1 METTWALL
9 IVDDSSSDRTIYRR
23 YLRQDPHQAYDIA
36 EVSLAEQGLELC
48 RHKRF
53 DIILLDFRL
62 PDMSGLQVLNILRE
76 HYPHTAVIMLTGH
89 GDEQIAVRAMKGGAQ
104 DYLVKDGLNPDILQ
118 RTIRNV
124 IHQAQLR
131 QELRKNQERQ
141 RLITHIAFQIRQS
154 LDLNQTLETAVTE
167 VRRLLQ
173 CDRVLT
179 YQFAADMSGT
189 IIAESVGDDWSSV
202 LGKAV
207 NDTYFQEQGAE
218 EYRQGRKQIVDNI
231 YTAGLEPC
239 HLALLEQFDVKAS
252 LVTPILI
259 GIERQDANRL
269 WGLLVAHQCSTVRQW
284 HPDDV
289 QMLDALSIH
298 VSIAIQ
304 HAELLAQTKAALE
317 KEKALTA
324 FKSQIIATVSHEYNS
339 PLAAIQV
346 AAETLKDH
354 HQSLDAPI
362 QEQFLSIIEQKSKH
376 MATLVNDMLLVNQ
389 AELDKL
395 KLKPVRINLSEFLEQ
410 LLAEQQMIKT
420 DYHTLSLIT
429 RGNVDEFVGDR
440 GLLRQV
446 FGNLLSNAIKYSPAG
461 GKVWVQLIG
470 ETSQVICHVKDEGIG
485 IPVEDQQRLF
495 QPFSRASNVDS
506 ITGTGL
512 GLHIVKVAVELHG
525 GTINVESQH
534 GKGTRFIV
542 RLPKNL
548 ESYA

>member
-53 DIILLDFRL
+53 SVILLDFRL

-76 HYPHTAVIMLTGH
+76 QYPHTAVIMLTAH
-89 GDEQIAVRAMKGGAQ
+89 GDEQIAVHAMKSGAQ

-124 IHQAQLR
+124 IHQSQLR
-131 QELRKNQERQ
+131 QALKKNQERQ

-207 NDTYFQEQGAE
+207 NDTYFQEQGTE

-395 KLKPVRINLSEFLEQ
+395 KLKPVKINLGEFLEQ